1 MPSKNTPLRTV
12 SEIKPAKN
20 KRKIYLSSALLALC
34 ANLFFVPQASADQTI
49 SAMAGPWP
57 ITIRTCSY
65 DAGAVCSLTWRGK
78 EFINDYDHG
87 RQLQSASS
95 FDNLGE
101 AFNPTEAGAAVP
113 YNGVNPSAS
122 SSILQGEWAT
132 SNVLATQTKMA
143 FWYPVGGNPVS
154 NHILNKRITIGLPN
168 MPHVIEYLTQFTI
181 PSNETHSFG
190 VFEALTG
197 YMPPEFSKFYTFDVR
212 NNAVMEAPVSDGP
225 GEQNLPIIFST
236 PDGGWAMGI
245 YSPEVPQPAFTGLGY
260 GRFRFPDT
268 VKWNSVFRIYNPSG
282 TYHFRSYVIVG
293 SLENVKVS
301 MTQLYNYVH

>member
-1 MPSKNTPLRTV
+1 MTSAANQLTTK
-12 SEIKPAKN
+12 SEAKFE
-20 KRKIYLSSALLALC
+20 KKGRKIYFSSVLLALC
-34 ANLFFVPQASADQTI
+34 ANLFFLPQAHADQTI

-101 AFNPTEAGAAVP
+101 SFNPTEAGAAVP
-113 YNGVNPSAS
+113 YNGVNPSVS

-132 SNVLATQTKMA
+132 SNVLATQTQMA
-143 FWYPVGGNPVS
+143 FWNPVGGSQVS

-168 MPHVIEYLTQFTI
+168 MAHVIEYLTQFTI
-181 PSNETHSFG
+181 PSNESHSFG

-212 NNAVMEAPVSDGP
+212 NNAVMEAPISDGP
-225 GEQNLPIIFST
+225 GEQNLPIIFAT

-245 YSPEVPQPAFTGLGY
+245 YSPEAPQATFAGLGY

-268 VKWNSVFRIYNPSG
+268 VKWNNVFRIYNPSG

-293 SLENVKVS
+293 SLENVRVS
-301 MTQLYNYVH
+301 MTQLYNAIH